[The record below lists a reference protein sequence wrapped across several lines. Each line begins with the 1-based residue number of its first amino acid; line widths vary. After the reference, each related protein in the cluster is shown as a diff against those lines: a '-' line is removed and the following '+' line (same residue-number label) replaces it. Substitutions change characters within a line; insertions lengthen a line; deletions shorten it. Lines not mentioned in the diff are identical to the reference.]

1 MSVNGEIIQF
11 NTGDTAKTHTIF
23 IEQDQI
29 CETDPNEF
37 FFSNIVLD
45 SGVQPIQVIHPQA
58 NITIDDRSE
67 PECGKDR
74 QLFIVTIFTIEI
86 VVGVYHS

>member
-11 NTGDTAKTHTIF
+11 NTGDTTKTHTIF

-29 CETDPNEF
+29 CETEF

-45 SGVQPIQVIHPQA
+45 SGIQPIQVIHPQA
-58 NITIDDRSE
+58 NITIDDTSE

-74 QLFIVTIFTIEI
+74 QLFISTI
-86 VVGVYHS
+86 

>member
-1 MSVNGEIIQF
+1 MNGEIIQF
-11 NTGDTAKTHTIF
+11 NTGDTVKTHTIF

-29 CETDPNEF
+29 CETDPIEV

-45 SGVQPIQVIHPQA
+45 DGVQPIEVIRSQA
-58 NITIDDRSE
+58 TIFINDTLE

-74 QLFIVTIFTIEI
+74 KLL
-86 VVGVYHS
+86 

>member
-11 NTGDTAKTHTIF
+11 NTGDTTKTHTIF

-29 CETDPNEF
+29 CETEF

-45 SGVQPIQVIHPQA
+45 SGIQEGTA
-58 NITIDDRSE
+58 GTSLDTI
-67 PECGKDR
+67 
-74 QLFIVTIFTIEI
+74 QM
-86 VVGVYHS
+86 

>member
-29 CETDPNEF
+29 CETDSNEYF
-37 FFSNIVLD
+37 SSNIVLVN
-45 SGVQPIQVIHPQA
+45 GVQPIQVIRPQA
-58 NITIDDRSE
+58 TITIDDTSE

-74 QLFIVTIFTIEI
+74 QLFIVTIFTI
-86 VVGVYHS
+86 

>member
-11 NTGDTAKTHTIF
+11 NTGDTTKTHTIF
-23 IEQDQI
+23 IEQDHI

-45 SGVQPIQVIHPQA
+45 SGVQPIQVIHPQV

-74 QLFIVTIFTIEI
+74 QLFISTII
-86 VVGVYHS
+86 

>member
-11 NTGDTAKTHTIF
+11 NTGDTTKTHTIF

-29 CETDPNEF
+29 CETDSNEF

-45 SGVQPIQVIHPQA
+45 SGAQPIQVIHPQA
-58 NITIDDRSE
+58 IDDTSE

-74 QLFIVTIFTIEI
+74 QLFI
-86 VVGVYHS
+86 

>member
-11 NTGDTAKTHTIF
+11 NTGDTTKTHTIF

-29 CETDPNEF
+29 CETEYF
-37 FFSNIVLD
+37 SSNIVLV
-45 SGVQPIQVIHPQA
+45 SGVQPIQVIRPQA
-58 NITIDDRSE
+58 TITIVDTSE

-74 QLFIVTIFTIEI
+74 QLFIVTIFTI
-86 VVGVYHS
+86 

>member
-11 NTGDTAKTHTIF
+11 NTGDTTKTHTIF

-29 CETDPNEF
+29 CETDPIEF

-45 SGVQPIQVIHPQA
+45 SGIKPIQVIHPQA
-58 NITIDDRSE
+58 TITILDTLE

-74 QLFIVTIFTIEI
+74 QLFIVTIFTII
-86 VVGVYHS
+86 